1 MRLSVGISA
10 VALLLLVA
18 TAGSAQDTTVVRR
31 QSPDAV
37 STADRSTFK
46 NRVTG
51 EPPHSD
57 SPAADAI
64 VERVIQRLR
73 PIENRLRDDHRL
85 RKAES
90 LIGLGVVAYEA
101 LQKNP
106 RVPLGYIRTQA
117 LRMGLHRQLT
127 TIRQRSGYEIEPSI
141 GRRSFSVTLRKTF
154 K

>member
-1 MRLSVGISA
+1 
-10 VALLLLVA
+10 
-18 TAGSAQDTTVVRR
+18 
-31 QSPDAV
+31 V

-51 EPPHSD
+51 EAPHSD

-90 LIGLGVVAYEA
+90 LIGLGVVAHEA

-106 RVPLGYIRTQA
+106 RVPLGYVGTQA
-117 LRMGLHRQLT
+117 LRMGPHRQLT
-127 TIRQRSGYEIEPSI
+127 TIRQRSGYEVEPSI